1 MTMNVARHQLQV
13 ETTAPIE
20 VIDISDRV
28 RAWVR
33 ASGVRNGLLTVMSLP
48 TTARVNLNERESEL
62 QHDMVA
68 FLTRLVPRE
77 GAYRHNVQTVDDR
90 DNAHAHLLG
99 LMLNASE
106 SIPVADGALVMG
118 GWQSIFF
125 IELDGPRARR
135 EVELH
140 LIGEA

>member
-1 MTMNVARHQLQV
+1 MTMNVARHQLQL

-33 ASGVRNGLLTVMSLP
+33 ASGVRHGLLTVMSLH

-77 GAYRHNVQTVDDR
+77 GAYRHNVHTVDDR

-106 SIPVADGALVMG
+106 SIPVADGELVMG

>member
-33 ASGVRNGLLTVMSLP
+33 ASGVRNGLLTVMSLH